1 LVCSSWLIEA
11 CCIYIFSLP
20 SLVFHPLLLLF
31 FLRAPFKGGGHWY
44 LGRVVGV
51 FQGEDGDFAYDVLYE
66 DGDTEHAAKEVALRP
81 APELEVTKK

>member
-1 LVCSSWLIEA
+1 M
-11 CCIYIFSLP
+11 
-20 SLVFHPLLLLF
+20 
-31 FLRAPFKGGGHWY
+31 
-44 LGRVVGV
+44 